1 MIEIDKNKF
10 KNLKD
15 PIVTKEI
22 LSRIK
27 HKNEIILQVNY
38 TKILISDSRLTQ
50 TFLIEKKWDYST
62 HFIRLV

>member
-50 TFLIEKKWDYST
+50 TFLNEKKWDYST
-62 HFIRLV
+62 YFIRLV

>member
-38 TKILISDSRLTQ
+38 IKILISDSRLTQ
-50 TFLIEKKWDYST
+50 TFLNEKKWDYST

>member
-1 MIEIDKNKF
+1 MIEIVKNKF

-27 HKNEIILQVNY
+27 HKSEIIL
-38 TKILISDSRLTQ
+38 
-50 TFLIEKKWDYST
+50 
-62 HFIRLV
+62 